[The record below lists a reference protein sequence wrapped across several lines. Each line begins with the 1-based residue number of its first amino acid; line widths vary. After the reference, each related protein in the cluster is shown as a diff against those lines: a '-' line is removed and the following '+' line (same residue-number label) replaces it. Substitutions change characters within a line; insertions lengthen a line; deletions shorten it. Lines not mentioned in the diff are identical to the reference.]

1 MAESEVVKAIRKQ
14 REEIARNEI
23 DTLKRMA
30 KLWVP
35 SYKYLKKQVDALT
48 ALIQQKRDKGEPVEI
63 EYLYSLD
70 RYKAMVAQAKKMIRD
85 YNKAIAGLI
94 RGTEAEMVDIGHKNA
109 KQIINIAEPD
119 DPLWTRV
126 NKRETRIM
134 AAMTA
139 DETPLDNL
147 LAKSFG
153 QMKEGMESA
162 LITGISTGQGSSWI
176 AQQLMQ
182 AAEIP
187 ERRALLIA
195 RTEVNRTYRQSNWEQ
210 MRSSRAIL
218 GYRRMCYKDTACFA
232 CLMLDK
238 EFYPVDSE
246 PTDHPNGKC
255 SFVPVTRHFDPGADP
270 GWESGRDWFEHQDSD
285 PQRSIMGPGRF
296 DLWKQSGI
304 DPRDMVYIKPN
315 DIWGGSPAVRALN
328 ELIAENGNQ
337 YFRLSGTTNLKVKPP
352 ELVPYRPVAQSAEDL
367 KKFEALDRKLQKKY
381 GPQFALSG
389 RIMSLDYDSV
399 KASLDGVLR
408 IFDELPEI
416 RSSFTGFDVD
426 DDEIE
431 GFMYVTPAGKIVF
444 SRNYYAIS
452 TKENLSSRL
461 SFGRTYGLIKKTFDE
476 ASIGRHEAGHI
487 LVQYCYEHDLF
498 GKDIPNN
505 ILRAAVKRIPGKSI
519 KNNDLN
525 TQINNAVGKF
535 AAKEKREE
543 NLSDIISYRFDS
555 GRSHS
560 QLSIYPLPSG

>member
-48 ALIQQKRDKGEPVEI
+48 ALIQQKRNKGEPVEI
-63 EYLYSLD
+63 EYIHSLD
-70 RYKAMVAQAKKMIRD
+70 RYKTMMAQAKKMIRD
-85 YNKAIAGLI
+85 YNKAIAGQI
-94 RGTEAEMVDIGHKNA
+94 RGTEAEMVDIGHRNA

-176 AQQLMQ
+176 ADQLMK

-187 ERRALLIA
+187 EQRALLIA

-238 EFYPVDSE
+238 EFYPVDAE

-270 GWESGRDWFEHQDSD
+270 NWESGRDWFEHQDPD
-285 PQRSIMGPGRF
+285 IQRKLMGPGRF
-296 DLWKQSGI
+296 DLWKQSGV
-304 DPRDMVYIKPN
+304 DPRNMVYIKPN
-315 DIWGGSPAVRALN
+315 DIWGGSPTVRTLENLGYGYHGAIRKTTFNLTAEREPEAEKLSRKNQPTSVNWDYVRSPEYHAKFKGLTDDEAIDELIYNKAIDILEHRQNTLYEDMHLIDTNTREVVGSQTHSEPVIKKVPYNKSLNDAVRKYPGRLISIHNHPTSAPPSASDFGSYFSKNYKLGIVVAHDGTIYVYRN
-328 ELIAENGNQ
+328 NLGAEFPFAQWDELTTS
-337 YFRLSGTTNLKVKPP
+337 YSGV
-352 ELVPYRPVAQSAEDL
+352 ELE
-367 KKFEALDRKLQKKY
+367 RKLQDITERYRIIWKK
-381 GPQFALSG
+381 L
-389 RIMSLDYDSV
+389 
-399 KASLDGVLR
+399 
-408 IFDELPEI
+408 
-416 RSSFTGFDVD
+416 
-426 DDEIE
+426 
-431 GFMYVTPAGKIVF
+431 
-444 SRNYYAIS
+444 
-452 TKENLSSRL
+452 
-461 SFGRTYGLIKKTFDE
+461 
-476 ASIGRHEAGHI
+476 
-487 LVQYCYEHDLF
+487 
-498 GKDIPNN
+498 
-505 ILRAAVKRIPGKSI
+505 
-519 KNNDLN
+519 
-525 TQINNAVGKF
+525 
-535 AAKEKREE
+535 
-543 NLSDIISYRFDS
+543 
-555 GRSHS
+555 
-560 QLSIYPLPSG
+560 

>member
-48 ALIQQKRDKGEPVEI
+48 ALIQAKRNKGEPVEI
-63 EYLYSLD
+63 EYIHSLD
-70 RYKAMVAQAKKMIRD
+70 RYKTMMAQAKKMIRD
-85 YNKAIAGLI
+85 YNKAIAGQI
-94 RGTEAEMVDIGHKNA
+94 RGTEAEMVDIGHNNA

-139 DETPLDNL
+139 DESPLDNL

-176 AQQLMQ
+176 AQQLMK

-187 ERRALLIA
+187 EQRALLIA

-238 EFYPVDSE
+238 EFYPVDAE

-270 GWESGRDWFEHQDSD
+270 GWESGRDWFEHQDPD
-285 PQRSIMGPGRF
+285 TQRSIMGPGRF
-296 DLWKQSGI
+296 DLWKQSGV

-315 DIWGGSPAVRALN
+315 DIWGGSPAVRSLEDMGFGYRGKYISYPTEHGTINKSREVTPTSVNWDVVLSPEWHNKFKGITDDEATN
-328 ELIAENGNQ
+328 ETLYQ
-337 YFRLSGTTNLKVKPP
+337 K
-352 ELVPYRPVAQSAEDL
+352 
-367 KKFEALDRKLQKKY
+367 ALDILNHRQNSEMEDMHVINTKTGQVVGTQTHAKKKLEIDYNKS
-381 GPQFALSG
+381 LSKAV
-389 RIMSLDYDSV
+389 RDYPGQLISIHNHPNSYPPSGSDFTSNR
-399 KASLDGVLR
+399 SHDYYMGVVICHNGDIYVYNNSDKNFTAR
-408 IFDELPEI
+408 HIDTIIDHYPSSQWDELFE
-416 RSSFTGFDVD
+416 
-426 DDEIE
+426 
-431 GFMYVTPAGKIVF
+431 
-444 SRNYYAIS
+444 
-452 TKENLSSRL
+452 
-461 SFGRTYGLIKKTFDE
+461 
-476 ASIGRHEAGHI
+476 
-487 LVQYCYEHDLF
+487 
-498 GKDIPNN
+498 
-505 ILRAAVKRIPGKSI
+505 
-519 KNNDLN
+519 
-525 TQINNAVGKF
+525 
-535 AAKEKREE
+535 
-543 NLSDIISYRFDS
+543 
-555 GRSHS
+555 
-560 QLSIYPLPSG
+560 QLSEEFNIKWQKL

>member
-14 REEIARNEI
+14 REEIARNER

-48 ALIQQKRDKGEPVEI
+48 ALIQAKRNKGEPVEI
-63 EYLYSLD
+63 EYIHSLD
-70 RYKAMVAQAKKMIRD
+70 RYKTMMAQAKKMIRD
-85 YNKAIAGLI
+85 YNKAIAGQI
-94 RGTEAEMVDIGHKNA
+94 RGTEAEMVDIGHRNA

-176 AQQLMQ
+176 ADQLMK

-187 ERRALLIA
+187 EQRALLIA

-238 EFYPVDSE
+238 EFYPVDAE

-285 PQRSIMGPGRF
+285 TQRSIMGPGRF
-296 DLWKQSGI
+296 DLWKQAGV

-315 DIWGGSPAVRALN
+315 DVWGGSPAMRPLESMGYGYRGSYIKNLFGPDPMLVAGLPEDLGFMKRERTDNPKISKLLKSINPNFYSENPNGDFRHNCQRCAVAWEMSRRGYKVTAKANPCHGKDYLERHYLAAFKGLTGKGFDYAVWKEQHKCRLAGNGKAGVESAMLGWKNGSRAFVKV
-328 ELIAENGNQ
+328 EWKDKRKAHVFIAENHNGTIVYYDPQ
-337 YFRLSGTTNLKVKPP
+337 TGSADVSSYFDNAKDGKTEVTRVDNLDFT
-352 ELVPYRPVAQSAEDL
+352 EYISDCAE
-367 KKFEALDRKLQKKY
+367 KQ
-381 GPQFALSG
+381 
-389 RIMSLDYDSV
+389 
-399 KASLDGVLR
+399 
-408 IFDELPEI
+408 
-416 RSSFTGFDVD
+416 
-426 DDEIE
+426 
-431 GFMYVTPAGKIVF
+431 
-444 SRNYYAIS
+444 
-452 TKENLSSRL
+452 
-461 SFGRTYGLIKKTFDE
+461 
-476 ASIGRHEAGHI
+476 
-487 LVQYCYEHDLF
+487 
-498 GKDIPNN
+498 
-505 ILRAAVKRIPGKSI
+505 
-519 KNNDLN
+519 ND
-525 TQINNAVGKF
+525 
-535 AAKEKREE
+535 
-543 NLSDIISYRFDS
+543 
-555 GRSHS
+555 
-560 QLSIYPLPSG
+560 

>member
-14 REEIARNEI
+14 REEITRNER

-35 SYKYLKKQVDALT
+35 SYKYLQKQVNALT

-70 RYKAMVAQAKKMIRD
+70 RYKTMMAQAKKMIRD
-85 YNKAIAGLI
+85 YNKAIAGQI
-94 RGTEAEMVDIGHKNA
+94 RGTEAEMVDIGHRNA

-162 LITGISTGQGSSWI
+162 LITGISTGQGSSLI
-176 AQQLMQ
+176 ADQLMK

-187 ERRALLIA
+187 EQRALLIA

-270 GWESGRDWFEHQDSD
+270 GWESGRDWFEHQDPD
-285 PQRSIMGPGRF
+285 TQRSIMGPGRF
-296 DLWKQSGI
+296 DLWKRQGVN
-304 DPRDMVYIKPN
+304 PRDMVWIKPN
-315 DIWGGSPAVRALN
+315 KVWGGSPAIRPLEELKNSSATASGYRGLFSSIFDKSPKLDSVLASDSVEQDFPEWEKDENLDLEQAIKGTNLNAQDETIPSWMYRENCQKCVPTWELRRRGFLVEALPLTSEDDFYTEQDNWSLVFKNSENHIIDNLPGSGKKDIVDLMKQWGNGSRA
-328 ELIAENGNQ
+328 EIAVKWEDGSGHIFAAENVG
-337 YFRLSGTTNLKVKPP
+337 
-352 ELVPYRPVAQSAEDL
+352 
-367 KKFEALDRKLQKKY
+367 
-381 GPQFALSG
+381 
-389 RIMSLDYDSV
+389 
-399 KASLDGVLR
+399 
-408 IFDELPEI
+408 
-416 RSSFTGFDVD
+416 
-426 DDEIE
+426 
-431 GFMYVTPAGKIVF
+431 GKIVF
-444 SRNYYAIS
+444 IDPQWGIHGKEVEQYFIAAAQGL
-452 TKENLSSRL
+452 TKILRIDNLEFSSRIHDCAT
-461 SFGRTYGLIKKTFDE
+461 GAKK
-476 ASIGRHEAGHI
+476 
-487 LVQYCYEHDLF
+487 
-498 GKDIPNN
+498 
-505 ILRAAVKRIPGKSI
+505 
-519 KNNDLN
+519 
-525 TQINNAVGKF
+525 
-535 AAKEKREE
+535 
-543 NLSDIISYRFDS
+543 
-555 GRSHS
+555 
-560 QLSIYPLPSG
+560 